1 MSRFVNLNIDEIEQ
15 IVMLEK
21 VCFPSD
27 CYTKKT
33 FKKMMN
39 DVRTL
44 VLGIKED
51 EKLVAMM
58 FLYDW
63 KGEKEFLKIINIA
76 VHPDFRNNQYATKLI
91 QHSVDVMR
99 ESNLR
104 KIKSETRQSN
114 FAMQRVFKNCGFTK
128 ELEVEEYYTK
138 PVETAYIFVL
148 NSE

>member
-1 MSRFVNLNIDEIEQ
+1 MSGFVNLNIDDMEQ

-21 VCFPSD
+21 TCFPID
-27 CYTKKT
+27 HYTKET
-33 FKKMMN
+33 FKEMMN
-39 DVRTL
+39 DVRTS

-51 EKLVAMM
+51 EKLSAMM

-76 VHPDFRNNQYATKLI
+76 VHPDYRNNQYATKLI

-99 ESNLR
+99 KSNLG
-104 KIKSETRQSN
+104 KMKSETRQSN
-114 FAMQRVFKNCGFTK
+114 LAMQRVFENCGFTK

-138 PVETAYIFVL
+138 PVETAYIYVL